1 MNGSPEHGSAVAPRR
16 RRIARLV
23 FAAVALGVMGTAG
36 VAGYGIWAMGGSG
49 EGRPVQVV
57 VDEGETGATIAAQLA
72 EKDVIRSAFVFR
84 LIARVRGVGSDL
96 KPGAYEMRTGLGING
111 AIEQLLEGVPQETI
125 RFTVPEGRTVIE
137 IARIV
142 DRDTHVSEREFLRAV
157 RSGDHRIQIMP
168 KGVSDLEGL
177 LFPKTYEV
185 TVEDAA
191 DDLVELMLAQFEKEV
206 SPLNLRKAERLG
218 ITPYEAVIV
227 ASLIEREAKVQ
238 VDRPKIASVI
248 YNRLARP
255 MRLQIDATV
264 QYAILL
270 QTGSYKDP
278 LTRDDYTAVDSPY
291 NTYQIDGLPPGPI
304 ASPGLPSLRGA
315 LNPADTDFFF
325 YRARAGETAH
335 CFSRDEA
342 GHAACG
348 RGG

>member
-1 MNGSPEHGSAVAPRR
+1 MGAVHGR
-16 RRIARLV
+16 RRIVRLV
-23 FAAVALGVMGTAG
+23 LAALALGVIGTAW

-49 EGRPVQVV
+49 EGTPVQIVV
-57 VDEGETGATIAAQLA
+57 EEGESGATIAAQLA

-111 AIEQLLEGVPQETI
+111 AIEQLLEGVPEETI
-125 RFTVPEGRTVIE
+125 RFTVPEGKTMIE
-137 IARIV
+137 IADIV
-142 DRDTHVSEREFLRAV
+142 GRDTHVSEQEFLRAA
-157 RSGDHRIQIMP
+157 RSGDHRLPIMP
-168 KGVSDLEGL
+168 RRVNDLEGL

-185 TVEDAA
+185 RLEATAG
-191 DDLVELMLAQFEKEV
+191 DLVELMLAQFEKEV
-206 SPLNLRKAERLG
+206 ARLNFAKAQRLG
-218 ITPYEAVIV
+218 VTPYEAVIV

-238 VDRPKIASVI
+238 RDRARIASVI

-270 QTGSYKDP
+270 ETGSYKLP
-278 LTRDDYTAVDSPY
+278 LTQDDYTAVRSPY

-304 ASPGLPSLRGA
+304 ASPGIASLKAA
-315 LNPADTDFFF
+315 LNPADTDFYF